1 MQEIGNF
8 FVENTVQCWACGVFD
23 NLFVIISNSAA
34 AMYQRLTFFGVII
47 FCVLFAF
54 YFMNAIYQNM
64 KSENPDPFFQKS
76 IKPVLIKSLIA
87 LSLLGMGLTIPKLIS
102 KITFEPVALVTLE
115 FSKTILPQD
124 YIVTTDYQPIQLNE
138 QGFFNPQLRDTIL
151 KLIQTSITNFQV
163 YIKMGIGIIDSA
175 FSLSQLWWISSLI
188 KHLIIFFIGLFL
200 TYNFIK
206 WFIKYSFCFLD
217 IIVAMAMFAFFFPL
231 SLIFFI
237 FKGASDLPNWM
248 KNLGGDLG
256 SGQIKNLINA
266 IVSVAST
273 ILTYTI
279 IMMIIHGFLKSNGMD
294 VNSLNTSYESLFDF
308 DLENSDAMQITF
320 AGSIVL
326 VYVINYIADQI
337 PEITKKILSVFN
349 VSQNDSLSQ
358 KAGEDVFKL
367 TGLVA
372 TNMKNLATNIVNPD
386 SAKENTGDN
395 KDNKNDKKEA
405 KQK

>member
-1 MQEIGNF
+1 MQEVGNF
-8 FVENTVQCWACGVFD
+8 VIENTVQCWACGVFD
-23 NLFVIISNSAA
+23 NLFAIISDVAA
-34 AMYQRLTFFGVII
+34 AMYQRLAFFGVMI

-54 YFMNAIYQNM
+54 YFINAIFQNM
-64 KSENPDPFFQKS
+64 KSGNSDPFFQKS
-76 IKPVLIKSLIA
+76 LKPVLIKSLIV
-87 LSLLGMGLTIPKLIS
+87 LSLLGMGLTVPKLIS
-102 KITFEPVALVTLE
+102 KITFEPVALITLN
-115 FSKTILPQD
+115 FSKSILPQN
-124 YIVTTDYQPIQLNE
+124 YVISTDYQPIQLNDN
-138 QGFFNPQLRDTIL
+138 GFFNPQLRDTIL
-151 KLIQTSITNFQV
+151 ELIQTSITNFQGFV
-163 YIKMGIGIIDSA
+163 KLGLNIMGSA
-175 FSLSQLWWISSLI
+175 FSIVDLVWIASLV
-188 KHLIIFFIGLFL
+188 KHLIVFFIGAFL
-200 TYNFIK
+200 TYNFAK

-231 SLIFFI
+231 SLVFFI
-237 FKGASDLPNWM
+237 FKGASDLPSWM

-279 IMMIIHGFLKSNGMD
+279 IMMIIRGYLTSNGMD
-294 VNSLNTSYESLFDF
+294 IDSLNTSYESLFDF
-308 DLENSDAMQITF
+308 DLENPDAMQITF

-349 VSQNDSLSQ
+349 VSQNDSLST

-372 TNMKNLATNIVNPD
+372 GNAKNLAANIINPD
-386 SAKENTGDN
+386 SANKENQDDT
-395 KDNKNDKKEA
+395 KED